1 MKHYLDIKALCVAL
15 RISQSKYYAMRN
27 PKSNIYDPELPRV
40 VNPFND
46 NRLRF
51 YSVDVEAYVV
61 KRLKYVA

>member
-1 MKHYLDIKALCVAL
+1 
-15 RISQSKYYAMRN
+15 MRN

>member
-1 MKHYLDIKALCVAL
+1 
-15 RISQSKYYAMRN
+15 MRN

-51 YSVDVEAYVV
+51 CSEDVEAYVV

>member
-1 MKHYLDIKALCVAL
+1 MKHYLDLKDLCVAL
-15 RISQSKYYAMRN
+15 RISPSKYYAMRN
-27 PKSNIYDPELPRV
+27 PKSNIYDPELSRV

-51 YSVDVEAYVV
+51 CSEDVEAYVV